1 MGTPIYGRAP
11 CALRQKRVFYSYMG
25 AVHGHMFSA
34 KNESS
39 IHIWELCMAKFSHI
53 CFFDM
58 GKVVSH
64 NMPLFSYLGTVS
76 FIFLQFEK
84 YFNILDNCVFN

>member
-1 MGTPIYGRAP
+1 MGTLIYGRAP

-25 AVHGHMFSA
+25 AVHGHMLSA

-58 GKVVSH
+58 GKG
-64 NMPLFSYLGTVS
+64 LSYAS
-76 FIFLQFEK
+76 IFIFGNRFLYIFT
-84 YFNILDNCVFN
+84 I